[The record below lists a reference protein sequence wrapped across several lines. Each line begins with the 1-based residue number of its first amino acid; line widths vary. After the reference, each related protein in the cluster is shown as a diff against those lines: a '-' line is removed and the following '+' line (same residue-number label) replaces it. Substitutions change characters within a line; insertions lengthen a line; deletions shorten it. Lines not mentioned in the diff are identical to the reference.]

1 MNERCPFIEIP
12 TWVPCLSLV
21 IRKQYNICFIKYFWQ
36 KFSDPDFYMTMDFL
50 SRTGL
55 KVKISYTIP
64 KVYIEDQYS
73 FHVLIKRISK
83 TDLSLHLL

>member
-1 MNERCPFIEIP
+1 MKD
-12 TWVPCLSLV
+12 VPLL
-21 IRKQYNICFIKYFWQ
+21 RFLLE